1 MKNIMDKNQIIDLM
15 KSMKNIV
22 GILST
27 SQPVKFGKTKS
38 GKPIYQIKP
47 IKKILPP
54 FWITYGGKLQ
64 GRIIISFKF
73 KEWNDDSKSPF
84 GEIIKVIGLVDD
96 SNLFETLLT
105 HYEIDRKPFKSN
117 NIHF

>member
-1 MKNIMDKNQIIDLM
+1 MDKNQIIDIM
-15 KSMKNIV
+15 KNMKNIV

-27 SQPVKFGKTKS
+27 SQPVKYGKTKS
-38 GKPIYQIKP
+38 GKSIYQIKP

-84 GEIIKVIGLVDD
+84 GEIIKVIGVY
-96 SNLFETLLT
+96 NW
-105 HYEIDRKPFKSN
+105 N
-117 NIHF
+117 NWNATNMHIRTYNT